1 MFNLRVQV
9 FIAFVS
15 FSVLLALGLFFYS
28 RFSFE
33 QSFSQYMEQKEASR
47 NARLISALAAHYEV
61 WGSWSDLAKQD
72 NWDGFVMQYQR
83 FGRMPGP
90 GDYLPGKNLPEDNQA
105 RDHQA
110 RDHESRDHEAR
121 DNQAQDGR
129 PNDSPPPERELHPGG
144 KGDQHRPLE
153 FKMTFEVGRFP
164 HMRDPRLLFVLLDS
178 KQQLV
183 AGERLAQEPYL
194 YSKIFASINHQ
205 RVLVGYLGSPIN
217 PALRDL
223 FDNEFVKR
231 QQNHFLMMTLVGVI
245 IAAICAIPLS
255 HLLTQ
260 RVKALVR
267 HVQQLSLGR
276 YSERVSTRGQDEIAT
291 LGEHLNHLSHTLEQS
306 EQTRKR
312 WVADIS
318 HELRTPL
325 AVLKAD
331 LEALEDGVRKFDDKA
346 VGRLQKHA
354 ARLTRLVNDL
364 YELSLTDIGALSYRK
379 QDCELNELLTDLNHS
394 IEGKFTQTGLQF
406 SHNICSEPLVIL
418 ADPQRLQQLLLNLIN
433 NSINYTNS
441 PGEVHLNLRK
451 EGDQALIELEDSAPG
466 VDESLHEKLFERLY
480 RAESSRSRETGGAGL
495 GLSICKNIVEA
506 HQGQIHI
513 ANSRLGGL
521 KVSIHL
527 PLLQE

>member
-1 MFNLRVQV
+1 MFNLRIQV

-33 QSFSQYMEQKEASR
+33 HSFAQYMEQKEASR

-61 WGSWSDLAKQD
+61 WGSWKDIAASER
-72 NWDGFVMQYQR
+72 WESFVQQYQR
-83 FGRMPGP
+83 FGR
-90 GDYLPGKNLPEDNQA
+90 LPDIDDGKPSALP
-105 RDHQA
+105 HQE
-110 RDHESRDHEAR
+110 H
-121 DNQAQDGR
+121 
-129 PNDSPPPERELHPGG
+129 ELHPGG
-144 KGDQHRPLE
+144 QGEHHQAE
-153 FKMTFEVGRFP
+153 FKMSFELGRFP
-164 HMRDPRLLFVLLDS
+164 HMRDPRALFVLLDANHR
-178 KQQLV
+178 LV
-183 AGERLAQEPYL
+183 AGERMAQEPYL
-194 YSKIFASINHQ
+194 YTKVYASLNHQ
-205 RVLVGYLGSPIN
+205 KVLVGYLGSPIN

-231 QQNHFLMMTLVGVI
+231 QQDHFFMMTLVGVI

-331 LEALEDGVRKFDDKA
+331 LEALEDGVRKFDNKA
-346 VGRLQKHA
+346 IARLQKHA
-354 ARLTRLVNDL
+354 ERLNRLVNDL

-379 QDCELNELLTDLNHS
+379 QDCELNELLGDLNHA
-394 IEGKFTQTGLQF
+394 IEGKFAQTGLDYQ
-406 SHNICSEPLVIL
+406 HNICSEPLQIL
-418 ADPQRLQQLLLNLIN
+418 ADPQRLQQLFLNLIN

-441 PGEVHLNLRK
+441 PGQVSLSLRK
-451 EGDQALIELEDSAPG
+451 EGEQALIEIEDSAPG
-466 VDESLHEKLFERLY
+466 VEESLHEKLFERLY

-506 HQGQIHI
+506 HQGSIHI
-513 ANSRLGGL
+513 GSSHLGGL
-521 KVSIHL
+521 KVSIRL
-527 PLLQE
+527 PLLQD

>member
-9 FIAFVS
+9 FLAFVS

-33 QSFSQYMEQKEASR
+33 HSFSQYMEQKEASR

-61 WGSWSDLAKQD
+61 RGSWKDLAKGD
-72 NWDGFVMQYQR
+72 NWETFVQQYQR
-83 FGRMPGP
+83 FGRWPEGDRSMPDPGP
-90 GDYLPGKNLPEDNQA
+90 GNLPPQE
-105 RDHQA
+105 H
-110 RDHESRDHEAR
+110 
-121 DNQAQDGR
+121 
-129 PNDSPPPERELHPGG
+129 ELHPGG
-144 KGDQHRPLE
+144 QGDHRPPE
-153 FKMTFEVGRFP
+153 FQMSFELGRMP
-164 HMRDPRLLFVLLDS
+164 HPRALFVLVDARH
-178 KQQLV
+178 QLV
-183 AGERLAQEPYL
+183 AGERMAQEPYL
-194 YSKIFASINHQ
+194 YTKVFASLDHQ

-231 QQNHFLMMTLVGVI
+231 QQNHFFMMTLVGVI
-245 IAAICAIPLS
+245 IAALCAIPLS

-260 RVKALVR
+260 RVKALVH

-276 YSERVSTRGQDEIAT
+276 YQARVSTRGQDEIAT

-346 VGRLQKHA
+346 MARLQKHA
-354 ARLTRLVNDL
+354 ERLNRLVNDL

-379 QDCELNELLTDLNHS
+379 QDCELNELLGDLNHS
-394 IEGKFTQTGLQF
+394 IEGKFAQADIRY
-406 SHNICSEPLVIL
+406 SHHICSEPLVIL
-418 ADPQRLQQLLLNLIN
+418 ADPQRLQQLFLNLIN

-441 PGEVHLNLRK
+441 PGQVSLSLRK
-451 EGDQALIELEDSAPG
+451 EAEQALIEIEDSAPG

-506 HQGQIHI
+506 HQGSIQI
-513 ANSRLGGL
+513 ASSKLGGL
-521 KVSIHL
+521 KVSIRL
-527 PLLQE
+527 PLLQD